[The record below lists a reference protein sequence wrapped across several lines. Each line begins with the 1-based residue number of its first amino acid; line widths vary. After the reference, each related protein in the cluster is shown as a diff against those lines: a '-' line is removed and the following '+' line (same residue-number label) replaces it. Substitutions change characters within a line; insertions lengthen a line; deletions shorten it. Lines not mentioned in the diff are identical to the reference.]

1 MPRLRLPDTTLH
13 YVRQGR
19 GAPPIVFVHGAL
31 CDHGDWR
38 HQLAHFGASHEVIA
52 VDLHGHGDSD
62 KTPGRID
69 VEHFGADLVG
79 LLDAFGLDRVVLV
92 GHSMGCRVLLQTWS
106 LAPQR
111 IAALVFVDGAYL
123 VPALQGDLEPQE
135 RARRA
140 AAAHARAAATFT
152 EVEPAVRVRT
162 GFRQMFFDPR
172 FDAERD
178 AIVAR
183 AAALPAHV
191 ARELMPAFARWDVEH
206 LERVLATVSVPML
219 VFASTF
225 LNVEN
230 RRVSLA
236 PDTATPWL
244 DAVRTLAPAAE
255 VRRLHGM
262 GHFPTLEDPAGVNAT
277 LADFLQRHGLG
288 GG

>member
-1 MPRLRLPDTTLH
+1 MPSLRLPDTTLH
-13 YVRQGR
+13 YVREGR

-31 CDHGDWR
+31 CDHADWR
-38 HQLAHFGASHEVIA
+38 HQLAHFAATHEVLA
-52 VDLHGHGDSD
+52 LDLHGHGASD
-62 KTPGRID
+62 RTPGRID
-69 VEHFGADLVG
+69 VEHFAADLVA
-79 LLDAFGLDRVVLV
+79 LLDALGLERAVLV

-106 LAPQR
+106 VAPQR
-111 IAALVFVDGAYL
+111 VAALVFVDGAYL
-123 VPALQGDLEPQE
+123 VPALQGELEPQE

-140 AAAHARAAATFT
+140 AAAHARAAATFA

-178 AIVAR
+178 AIIAR
-183 AAALPAHV
+183 AAALPSHV

-206 LERVLATVSVPML
+206 LERVLATVSVPAL
-219 VFASTF
+219 VLASTF

-236 PDTATPWL
+236 SGISTPWL
-244 DAVRTLAPAAE
+244 DACRALAPAAE
-255 VRRLHGM
+255 VHRLHGM

-277 LADFLQRHGLG
+277 IDAFLQRHGLG